1 MEKKFIDYGE
11 RINTALLQVVKEILS
26 DLSESRISSD
36 HCFYITFNTMND
48 SVIMNKKLKKEYPS
62 EMTIILQNQFWDL
75 SVKDDC
81 FDVTLSFNR
90 KKENLSIPFN
100 SIKKFNDP
108 FVKFNLELDIKSK
121 NKNNKLSNK
130 KKLGIN
136 QYTSNDNVV
145 LLDKF
150 RKNRD

>member
-11 RINTALLQVVKEILS
+11 RINTALLDVIREILL
-26 DLSESRISSD
+26 DLSESRISSN
-36 HCFYITFNTMND
+36 HCFYITFNTMNENV
-48 SVIMNKKLKKEYPS
+48 VINERLKKEYPS

-75 SVKDDC
+75 SVKDDY

-90 KKENLSIPFN
+90 KKENLSIPFS

-121 NKNNKLSNK
+121 IKKNKTLNK
-130 KKLGIN
+130 KLKIDR
-136 QYTSNDNVV
+136 YTSNDNVV

>member
-1 MEKKFIDYGE
+1 
-11 RINTALLQVVKEILS
+11 
-26 DLSESRISSD
+26 
-36 HCFYITFNTMND
+36 MND

>member
-11 RINTALLQVVKEILS
+11 RINTALLDVIREILL
-26 DLSESRISSD
+26 DLSESRISSN
-36 HCFYITFNTMND
+36 HCFYITFNTMNENV
-48 SVIMNKKLKKEYPS
+48 VINERLKKEYPS

-75 SVKDDC
+75 SVKDDY

-90 KKENLSIPFN
+90 KKENLSIPFS

-108 FVKFNLELDIKSK
+108 FVKFNLELEIKSK
-121 NKNNKLSNK
+121 IKKKKVSNK
-130 KKLGIN
+130 KLKIDR
-136 QYTSNDNVV
+136 YTSNDNVV